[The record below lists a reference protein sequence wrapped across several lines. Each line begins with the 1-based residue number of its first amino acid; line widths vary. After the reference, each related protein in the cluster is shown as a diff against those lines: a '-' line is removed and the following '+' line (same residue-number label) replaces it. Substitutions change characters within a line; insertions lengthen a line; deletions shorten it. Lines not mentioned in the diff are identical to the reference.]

1 MERLVFPEQG
11 EDWQFLLT
19 FLPPGWRKKARE
31 LGAIQRYRKF
41 DNAEALLRT
50 NLTNIPFV
58 VAPGVP
64 FPLLEHLRTLSG
76 TELGDWEVQVP
87 LGDHLIQGRIC
98 ALKKNKLATGQA
110 RRKAMQE
117 SHKQGYRVRAVA
129 GEVRGD
135 EQPRTTDE
143 VSKH

>member
-1 MERLVFPEQG
+1 MLRHYCAPI
-11 EDWQFLLT
+11 
-19 FLPPGWRKKARE
+19 LP
-31 LGAIQRYRKF
+31 IYRSWS
-41 DNAEALLRT
+41 
-50 NLTNIPFV
+50 P
-58 VAPGVP
+58 PGVP

-76 TELGDWEVQVP
+76 TELGDWEVQFS
-87 LGDHLIQGRIC
+87 LGYDLIQGRIC

-117 SHKQGYRVRAVA
+117 SHKKGTVVRAVA